1 MRIISIINQK
11 GGCGKTTT
19 AINLAGI
26 LARRNV
32 RTLLVDLD
40 PQSHCAAGL
49 AIPEQRIDVQIG
61 DAMLARPE
69 QSIDWTRLLW
79 RVSRQLD
86 LAPSTVRLAAL
97 ESARGGLAA
106 VENPEMRLAGVL
118 SRLADQYDF
127 CLIDCPPNIGL
138 LTYNALAASTE
149 IIVPVETAF
158 FALQGAAKQITAIK
172 SMAKRLGV
180 SPIYRVLPTMHDP
193 GSTLA
198 RDVLEELSRRFGDHL
213 IPVTIRFDQRLREA
227 VTYGQP
233 IVDYA
238 SEAAGAQDYQALA
251 DYLIT
256 GKAGVKMDSLTRTP
270 SVTIAPLSPVT
281 VRPSTTDA
289 LRTSS
294 PLPAPLPSSK
304 RPESPVLNGAG
315 LTAAAIS
322 PALTPAAMPAISSA
336 LPSSWQEAMAASPA
350 SLGSLGSVRFDQ
362 PAVAVATAPTTTT
375 NVTTVETKPAPAGP
389 ANVDEIRTRLLELT
403 SRVSKLADRTRVNL
417 HAIEPA
423 HRELVP
429 SPENVPQ
436 SVLGVKVTG
445 AGVLFVQPSQLGQK
459 VCIAGDFNNW
469 SPTASPLIRNDHLG
483 VMERLIPLPAG
494 THQYRLVIDGH
505 WTHDTF
511 NTRSVPNPFG
521 GLNSILEV
529 PAKARP
535 TAADAAI

>member
-1 MRIISIINQK
+1 VRIISIINQK

-61 DAMLARPE
+61 DAMLARPD
-69 QSIDWTRLLW
+69 QAVDWTRLLW
-79 RVSRQLD
+79 RVSRHLD

-127 CLIDCPPNIGL
+127 CLIDCPPNIGM

-198 RDVLEELSRRFGDHL
+198 RDVLEELARRFGDHL

-238 SEAAGAQDYQALA
+238 SEAAGSQDYQALA

-256 GKAGVKMDSLTRTP
+256 GKSGMKMDSLTRTP
-270 SVTIAPLSPVT
+270 APTIAAGPLSPVT
-281 VRPSTTDA
+281 VRV
-289 LRTSS
+289 SS
-294 PLPAPLPSSK
+294 SDGLLAGASGGLGNGLK
-304 RPESPVLNGAG
+304 KPESRDGLVPAG
-315 LTAAAIS
+315 ELVT
-322 PALTPAAMPAISSA
+322 PALTPAASVPVNLPPISSA
-336 LPSSWQEAMAASPA
+336 LPSI
-350 SLGSLGSVRFDQ
+350 GSLASVRFDSAA
-362 PAVAVATAPTTTT
+362 PVATLAAQTLPATGPSTGTTF
-375 NVTTVETKPAPAGP
+375 ETKPSPVAPAS
-389 ANVDEIRTRLLELT
+389 VDEIRTRLLELT

-417 HAIEPA
+417 GSLETPREPA
-423 HRELVP
+423 PPAEG
-429 SPENVPQ
+429 VPQ
-436 SVLGVKVTG
+436 SILGVKVTA
-445 AGVLFVQPSQLGQK
+445 AGVLFVQPVALGQK
-459 VCIAGDFNNW
+459 VYIAGDFNNW

-483 VMERLIPLPAG
+483 VMERLIPMQAG
-494 THQYRLVIDGH
+494 SYQYRLVIDGQ

-521 GLNSILEV
+521 GLNSVLEV
-529 PAKARP
+529 PAKVRASSEIE
-535 TAADAAI
+535 AAI